1 MSTSFDPYHKW
12 LGIPPDQQPAHHY
25 RLLGIGLFESDA
37 DVIEAAANQRT
48 AYLQE
53 LAAGE
58 QVELTQKL
66 LNEITQARRC
76 LLNPEQKQAYDAR
89 LQAQQPAS
97 PAGLSKLDGVSAQ
110 GPVGHVGHVQG
121 SGGPGLEARGTP
133 AADRVV
139 DHIGAAKRL
148 DLCAQV
154 GGFHVEQVVGAGLF
168 RDLQP
173 RRAAGAGDRGRD
185 CRRLPAASGSC
196 ARLRSA

>member
-25 RLLGIGLFESDA
+25 RLLGIDLFESDA

-76 LLNPEQKQAYDAR
+76 LLNADQKQAYDAQ
-89 LQAQQPAS
+89 LQSQQPVRPVS
-97 PAGLSKLDGVSAQ
+97 RPETEPEGPTNKTSKTPSLLAGLGIATSVVLIVVLIVMLSR
-110 GPVGHVGHVQG
+110 
-121 SGGPGLEARGTP
+121 GGRPGGATRERGF
-133 AADRVV
+133 AISVFNV
-139 DHIGAAKRL
+139 CL
-148 DLCAQV
+148 
-154 GGFHVEQVVGAGLF
+154 
-168 RDLQP
+168 
-173 RRAAGAGDRGRD
+173 
-185 CRRLPAASGSC
+185 
-196 ARLRSA
+196 